1 MKPNYGL
8 TGRFAQ
14 KKRANWPEW
23 LASGLAMAGFALFA
37 AYVMAGAMR

>member
-8 TGRFAQ
+8 MGRFAQ
-14 KKRANWPEW
+14 KKRVNWTEW
-23 LASGLAMAGFALFA
+23 LASGLAMAGFAMFA